1 MAHSIRGMS
10 RPQMIRVIQKQ
21 TGNLVTA
28 DRMCV
33 FRHVPQLSHFPLL
46 RRIIKKTL
54 IETAIIKPDR
64 SILTLEDGSHLAFSR
79 RFQILRPVKEMLTSQ
94 GKPVHPANQACP
106 PYYVRSRNHHHR
118 SPRIDIPEYP
128 HARQIERFLAL
139 PYQPNEKPLHVPYLT
154 TYNQT
159 GRYRSH

>member
-1 MAHSIRGMS
+1 MAHPIRGMP

-64 SILTLEDGSHLAFSR
+64 SVLTLEDGSHLAFSR

-106 PYYVRSRNHHHR
+106 LIMS
-118 SPRIDIPEYP
+118 DPEITITGLQELIYP
-128 HARQIERFLAL
+128 SILTTDRLEDLLAL

-159 GRYRSH
+159 GRYRSR

>member
-94 GKPVHPANQACP
+94 GKPVRPANQT
-106 PYYVRSRNHHHR
+106 RSLIM
-118 SPRIDIPEYP
+118 SDPEITVAGLQELIYP
-128 HARQIERFLAL
+128 GI
-139 PYQPNEKPLHVPYLT
+139 LT
-154 TYNQT
+154 TD
-159 GRYRSH
+159 RLEDFSLSHINRAKSPFTSRT

>member
-1 MAHSIRGMS
+1 MAHPIRGMP

-64 SILTLEDGSHLAFSR
+64 SVLTLEDGSHLAFSR

-94 GKPVHPANQACP
+94 GKPIHPANQACP
-106 PYYVRSRNHHHR
+106 LIMSDPEITITGLQELIYRVSSRPTDWKISR
-118 SPRIDIPEYP
+118 SPIST
-128 HARQIERFLAL
+128 ERKA
-139 PYQPNEKPLHVPYLT
+139 PSRPVPNHI
-154 TYNQT
+154 
-159 GRYRSH
+159 